1 MTYKVH
7 FRSSKYGLDEQ
18 INQLEFL
25 SDSDRDE
32 FVEKVAA
39 EVSRL
44 GLTWVPEF
52 SEVTGPIDLD
62 PGMDEAEFAEW
73 FDSTCDR
80 LWNEYC
86 EDSFP
91 GPFDSELE
99 GAHD

>member
-25 SDSDRDE
+25 SESDRDE
-32 FVEKVAA
+32 FVEKMAA

-44 GLTWVPEF
+44 GLRWDPEF

-62 PGMDEAEFAEW
+62 PGMDEAEFSEW

-86 EDSFP
+86 SNAE
-91 GPFDSELE
+91 
-99 GAHD
+99 